1 MLFITLSDSRNNSS
15 VDPPVKPPVDGRLV
29 KLAPLIAG
37 KVAGNAASGIVPNL
51 ASGIVPDVKL
61 VAFKFVRST
70 GKLVKLAPSPVKD
83 VAVTPPVT
91 VAPLDVISNLVLP
104 PVCSFK
110 LPVPASLII
119 ESLLSWN
126 ISKSLLVPKRAFTL
140 SL

>member
-1 MLFITLSDSRNNSS
+1 MLLITLSDSRNNSS

-37 KVAGNAASGIVPNL
+37 NVPVKLAAGIDVKLAALAAGKVAGNL
-51 ASGIVPDVKL
+51 ASGTVPDVKL

-91 VAPLDVISNLVLP
+91 VAPVDVISNLVLP

-119 ESLLSWN
+119 
-126 ISKSLLVPKRAFTL
+126 
-140 SL
+140 